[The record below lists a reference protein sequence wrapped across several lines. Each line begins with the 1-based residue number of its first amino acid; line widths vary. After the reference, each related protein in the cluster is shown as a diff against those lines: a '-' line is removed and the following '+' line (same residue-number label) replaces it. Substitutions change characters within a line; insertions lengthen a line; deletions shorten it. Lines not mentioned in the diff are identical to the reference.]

1 MKKIIGLVIA
11 FSMSLALVGCGP
23 KKDEVEN
30 VMTVSAPVDGESA
43 VGESYE
49 NIYRKFKSAGFSNIN
64 VDEVED
70 VSEDDQRGTIK
81 EIEIKGDNSFKKKD
95 SFNADDEVYISYYS
109 TKYKVDFKIVCAE
122 NLFLSKYDV
131 QVYLDDEQMDKV
143 DHGDTIEFSKSLDK
157 GKHVMHFEKHD
168 EDGIDPEV
176 DGKKSFTVEKD
187 SKFKF
192 KISCHTSQINVDEL
206 VKYINVPVE
215 SSDIQNYTYKSLKKK
230 FKDAGFKNIQ
240 GEKIEDLEPS
250 SADINKVKSVSISG
264 KKSFTKSSQF
274 YSDSKVVIKYHVE
287 KPAEEN
293 EESEVYE
300 ENDYSENS
308 ENNDTV
314 EDSSS
319 SSNDNQTTSD
329 EELSEYTAK
338 HALAEYVEKNYPIDL
353 KIHTATGVLACE
365 KQADGSYFV
374 KMLANERKGLFSE
387 GPSYNV
393 EGYVSGTEYHPYVY
407 DVNVY

>member
-1 MKKIIGLVIA
+1 MRRENEKIIGLVII
-11 FSMSLALVGCGP
+11 FSMSLTLIGCGS
-23 KKDEVEN
+23 KKSEAEN
-30 VMTVSAPVDGESA
+30 VIQVNAPVDGKLA

-49 NIYRKFKSAGFSNIN
+49 NIYRKFKSAGFTNIN

-70 VSEDDQRGTIK
+70 VNEDDQRGTIK

-109 TKYKVDFKIVCAE
+109 TKYKVDFKIVCAG

-176 DGKKSFTVEKD
+176 DGKKSFIVEKD

-250 SADINKVKSVSISG
+250 SADINKVKTVSISG

-274 YSDSKVVIKYHVE
+274 YSDSKVVIKYHVA
-287 KPAEEN
+287 KPVEED
-293 EESEVYE
+293 EDS
-300 ENDYSENS
+300 DDLIDS
-308 ENNDTV
+308 ENNDAGQ
-314 EDSSS
+314 DSNA

-338 HALAEYVEKNYPIDL
+338 QALADYVEKNYPIDL
-353 KIHTATGVLACE
+353 KIHTTTGVLACE

-407 DVNVY
+407 NVNVY